1 MVTSLTMIGKMA
13 IAATFILDYL
23 YTSELFPTPVR
34 NMAVGSSS
42 MMARISSLVAP
53 FMGKPLVRVMSN

>member
-1 MVTSLTMIGKMA
+1 MVGKMA
-13 IAATFILDYL
+13 ISATFNLGYL

-42 MMARISSLVAP
+42 MMARISGLVAP
-53 FMGKPLVRVMSN
+53 FMGKPLVNYKNHNYRK

>member
-42 MMARISSLVAP
+42 MMARISGLLAP
-53 FMGKPLVRVMSN
+53 FMGKPLVIISR

>member
-1 MVTSLTMIGKMA
+1 MVGKMA
-13 IAATFILDYL
+13 ISATFNLGYL

-42 MMARISSLVAP
+42 MMARISGLVAP
-53 FMGKPLVRVMSN
+53 FMGKPLVSVA